1 MGIAIVTGAARGI
14 GAAVA
19 DALYAAGHNV
29 VVVDRCFDD
38 PRVDYGLGTEA
49 QLLEVAERCN
59 AAMVI
64 GDVADASTS
73 QAAVSLATE
82 RFGGVDIAV
91 AAAGVMA
98 GTVAAWNVNDE
109 AWEVMFDTNVM
120 GTLQLAR
127 AAIPAML
134 ERAQPRDGRFIGL
147 SSAIALK
154 ATPNLAAYA
163 ASKAAVLSLV
173 RSMAADLADTGITA
187 NVVQPGSTDTALL
200 DRSALI
206 YELPDTA
213 DFSQHH
219 LNQRLIEPGQVAAA
233 IAWLCSPAASAM
245 TGTVIP
251 VDGGMAAR

>member
-1 MGIAIVTGAARGI
+1 MGVAIVTGAARGI

-19 DALYAAGHNV
+19 DALYAAGHNI

-38 PRVDYGLGTEA
+38 PRIDYALGTEA
-49 QLLEVAERCN
+49 QLQEVAERCN

-64 GDVADASTS
+64 GDVVDASTS
-73 QAAVSLATE
+73 QEAVSIAID

-98 GTVAAWNVNDE
+98 GTVAAWNVSDE
-109 AWEVMFDTNVM
+109 AWQVLFDTNVT

-127 AAIPAML
+127 VVIPAML
-134 ERAQPRDGRFIGL
+134 DRDRPRHGRFIGM

-163 ASKAAVLSLV
+163 ASKAAVLSFV

-187 NVVQPGSTDTALL
+187 NVVQPGSTDTTLL
-200 DRSALI
+200 ERSALV
-206 YELPDTA
+206 YGLPDVA

-219 LNQRLIEPGQVAAA
+219 LSQRLIEPGEVAAA
-233 IAWLCSPAASAM
+233 MAWLCSPAAGAI